1 MVLAIV
7 LVVFFKFDCQNRVRM
22 FKDKEMEA
30 EAEEDTMVVHRQ
42 ETADQGEAVELR

>member
-30 EAEEDTMVVHRQ
+30 EEDTMVVHRQ